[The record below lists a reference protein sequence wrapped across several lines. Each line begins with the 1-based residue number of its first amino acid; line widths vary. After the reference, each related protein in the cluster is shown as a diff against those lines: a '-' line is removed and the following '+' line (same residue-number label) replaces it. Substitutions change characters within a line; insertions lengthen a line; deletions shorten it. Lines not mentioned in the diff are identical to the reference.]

1 MVTDP
6 RVAIVTGG
14 GTGIGAATARR
25 FVAGG
30 DRVLVAG
37 LDGAQ
42 LRALCEELGPDAAAL
57 ELDVAA
63 PDAGARLLERAR
75 EAFGRVDVL
84 VNAAGT
90 VATAPAESLTP
101 DAWRRTLD
109 VNLTGLFLVT
119 QAVGRA
125 LIEQRSGAIVNV
137 ASMAAL
143 TGMPNNAAYVASKHG
158 VAGLTKALAIEW
170 ARYGIRVNA
179 VCPGLTDT
187 EMLRDI
193 ARQSP
198 GLLEGRAASLLL
210 GRLAEPDEQA
220 AVIAFLASPDASYLN
235 GAIINVDGGNL
246 SLYAGYEPPRDG

>member
-1 MVTDP
+1 MS
-6 RVAIVTGG
+6 RVAIITGG

-25 FVAGG
+25 LVAAG
-30 DRVLVAG
+30 DRVLLAG
-37 LDGAQ
+37 LGAEPLAA
-42 LRALCEELGPDAAAL
+42 LRDELGSAADAL
-57 ELDVAA
+57 ELDIASD
-63 PDAGARLLERAR
+63 DAGSRLLERAQDT
-75 EAFGRVDVL
+75 FGRVDVL
-84 VNAAGT
+84 VNAAAV
-90 VATAPAESLTP
+90 VATGPAESLAP

-143 TGMPNNAAYVASKHG
+143 TGMPDNAAYIASKHG
-158 VAGLTKALAIEW
+158 VVGLTKALAIEW

-187 EMLRDI
+187 EMVRDI

-198 GLLEGRAASLLL
+198 GLLEGRVASLLM
-210 GRLAEPDEQA
+210 GRMAEPDEQA
-220 AVIAFLASPDASYLN
+220 AVIAFLASDDASYLN
-235 GAIINVDGGNL
+235 GTVINVDGGNL
-246 SLYAGYEPPRDG
+246 SLYAGYDPPR